1 MDKRSII
8 LIDIYNDYIT
18 LIIIDV
24 TVSISGISP
33 REVNESSGSVQVCI
47 EADHESREP
56 YSINLRTSA
65 DTAIGECGNVT

>member
-1 MDKRSII
+1 MDIECYILTFKII
-8 LIDIYNDYIT
+8 IFT